1 MAVRN
6 FKEIITKTY
15 SYSTKD
21 VETVQGITL
30 QYFKELCPKIE
41 EATEGRL
48 KYRSE
53 ENEGL
58 GYYTDSDTNYSNLA
72 FMFDIYDKDGNL
84 NETYDLVLRKNRQN
98 NNSYNIIS
106 YFQLHIKGNAPFD
119 QLGNANSNTS
129 LQSANEVTSG
139 NDTSGYSTTL
149 SSIIMSN
156 IQDDLL
162 VIYPPLSTKYKY
174 DTNPPVFY
182 GFGKT
187 VKVEDG
193 AEEDAVIAS
202 VGVNV
207 GSVHVRPLSDL
218 ADYAL
223 VSNDLNFRTQNMV
236 AFQKIILTSSTTGY
250 DRILKDFYFIYNN
263 TWNTNNGGFEV
274 GTTGMR
280 IEVEGEGTFYQIAN
294 RIWIKER

>member
-15 SYSTKD
+15 SYSAKD

-30 QYFKELCPKIE
+30 QYIKEICPKIE

-58 GYYTDSDTNYSNLA
+58 GYYTNSDTNYSNLA

-84 NETYDLVLRKNRQN
+84 NETYDLVFRKDRQN
-98 NNSYNIIS
+98 NNSYQTLG
-106 YFQLHIKGNAPFD
+106 YFVLHVKGNAPFD
-119 QLGNANSNTS
+119 ALGNCNSTNT
-129 LQSANEVTSG
+129 LQVMNEVTSG

-182 GFGKT
+182 GFGKS
-187 VKVEDG
+187 VKMEDG
-193 AEEDAVIAS
+193 AEEDTLIAS
-202 VGVNV
+202 VGTNV
-207 GSVHVRPLSDL
+207 SGVHVRPLSDL
-218 ADYAL
+218 TDYTL
-223 VSNDLNFRTQNMV
+223 VNNDINFRTQNMV
-236 AFQKIILTSSTTGY
+236 ALQQISLTSSTTGY

-263 TWNTNNGGFEV
+263 TWNTNNSGFEA